1 MLTVRLAELADL
13 DGWRRAARALDLRGT
28 EPDAIAWRTGDE
40 AGELFGDDAALPA
53 AEPGRRVPAAFV
65 ELARLVVCHADPA
78 RFDLLY
84 RLLRRLRA
92 EPHLLA
98 LASDPQVHR
107 ASAMARAVRRDRH
120 KMTAFVR
127 FKEMPGEGG
136 PVHVAWYEPDHFVVD
151 LAAPFF
157 ARRFAGM
164 RWSILTPYRSLHWDG
179 VALATGPGAARRDVP
194 DEDRLEEHWRAYYAA
209 IFNPARLKPKAMQAE
224 MPKKFWRNLP
234 EARLIAPL
242 IRAAAARQAAMIAA
256 PATLSAAHSF
266 RSKLRDDGEMA
277 TLFDEARTLGE
288 LGRAEQACTR
298 CPLYRDATQAVP
310 GEGPEDARMMLV
322 GEQPGDQEDLKGR
335 PFVGP
340 AGKLL
345 DRALDEAGID
355 RTTVYLTNAVKHFK
369 FEPRGKR
376 RIHQKPDAGEIK
388 ACRWWLDQ
396 ERELVRPELIVALGA
411 TAIQGLQG
419 PKGSITSLR
428 SQPMRLDERTRLL
441 VTVHPSYLLRLP
453 DPELREREYA
463 KFVADLT
470 MARALVAD
478 AA

>member
-1 MLTVRLAELADL
+1 
-13 DGWRRAARALDLRGT
+13 
-28 EPDAIAWRTGDE
+28 
-40 AGELFGDDAALPA
+40 
-53 AEPGRRVPAAFV
+53 
-65 ELARLVVCHADPA
+65 
-78 RFDLLY
+78 
-84 RLLRRLRA
+84 
-92 EPHLLA
+92 
-98 LASDPQVHR
+98 
-107 ASAMARAVRRDRH
+107 
-120 KMTAFVR
+120 MTAFVR
-127 FKEMPGEGG
+127 FKEVPGEGG
-136 PVHVAWYEPDHFVVD
+136 PVHLAWYEPDHFVID
-151 LAAPFF
+151 LTGPFF

-179 VALATGPGAARRDVP
+179 AALATGPGAARRDVP

-224 MPKKFWRNLP
+224 MPKKFWKNLP

-242 IRAAAARQAAMIAA
+242 IRAAAARQAAMISA
-256 PATLSAAHSF
+256 PATLPAVHSF

-288 LGRAEQACTR
+288 LGKAEQACTR
-298 CPLYRDATQAVP
+298 CPLYQDATQAVP

-345 DRALDEAGID
+345 DRALGEAGID

-428 SQPMRLDERTRLL
+428 SQPMKLDDRTRLL
-441 VTVHPSYLLRLP
+441 ITVHPSYLLRLP

-463 KFVADLT
+463 RFVADLA
-470 MARALVAD
+470 MARELVA
-478 AA
+478 A